1 MHGLEAPH
9 LNSCLQKEKE
19 LGSASDAWRDG
30 DKRFTKIGQPGKPGD
45 LPAGGSPSQ
54 VVEVSRP
61 GDRCPLGGVW
71 AAVCD
76 SSLLINLDQNPKY
89 RTKQHNV
96 NLRDTAPPPKNHG
109 YHITLSYQFAM
120 GYKIAGLAK
129 VGYGYLGING
139 TAGWAYL
146 SYCWI
151 AFECLGL

>member
-1 MHGLEAPH
+1 MERWRQAIHENRATRETRRLV
-9 LNSCLQKEKE
+9 
-19 LGSASDAWRDG
+19 DANRS
-30 DKRFTKIGQPGKPGD
+30 RFT
-45 LPAGGSPSQ
+45 
-54 VVEVSRP
+54 
-61 GDRCPLGGVW
+61 
-71 AAVCD
+71 
-76 SSLLINLDQNPKY
+76 
-89 RTKQHNV
+89 
-96 NLRDTAPPPKNHG
+96 G